1 MWNLE
6 WWVTSASKP
15 GKTRLSPLL
24 VPCLWIIALVG
35 FVNDNDVRDLF
46 RPTAEV
52 VFVIGLAL
60 QTQETVV
67 FGIDAIGRATWIVS
81 VIAHAS
87 LVPLYT
93 IGVAVTDV
101 GVFIALG
108 IYSLYL
114 LASAVFQ
121 GPNDWLYGLS
131 PAVCFTFVSCFLLV
145 RLN

>member
-6 WWVTSASKP
+6 WWVTPASKP
-15 GKTRLSPLL
+15 GNTRLSPLL
-24 VPCLWIIALVG
+24 VPTLWIIALVG
-35 FVNDNDVRDLF
+35 LLNDNDVRDLF

-52 VFVIGLAL
+52 VFVIGLGV

-93 IGVAVTDV
+93 IAVAVTDV
-101 GVFIALG
+101 GVFIAFG

-121 GPNDWLYGLS
+121 GPNDWPYGLS